1 MYYLLHVTFCSDS
14 ERAHNKNDHLEQLTQ
29 RFYLTRS
36 TQSMSRLFT
45 ITQYISTH
53 TQDVKNH
60 IKCKKYEYSLFLTK
74 LHADFSHHLYI
85 FKTWY
90 AYMHFK
96 YLFLFLYIYIAP

>member
-53 TQDVKNH
+53 SR
-60 IKCKKYEYSLFLTK
+60 CKKSYKMQEIRIFSFLNEITC
-74 LHADFSHHLYI
+74 
-85 FKTWY
+85 
-90 AYMHFK
+90 
-96 YLFLFLYIYIAP
+96 